1 MEDLLK
7 LPEFKTNFKQKLE
20 KLCAQS
26 SVSHVARQTGLG
38 ESTIRKYLQGSD
50 PTLSKFEQIVTR
62 TGHSVIW
69 WLQSAQTVQQLWDE
83 IDEVLWEKS
92 EGFTLLYFDDIKLVH
107 PEFGVGRIL
116 FTVYQLLSGG
126 CQVDDL
132 LGLFGVKQ

>member
-1 MEDLLK
+1 MQGILK
-7 LPEFKTNFKQKLE
+7 LPEFKTTFQQKLK

-38 ESTIRKYLQGSD
+38 ESTIRKYLKGSD
-50 PTLSKFEQIVTR
+50 PTLSKFEQIVSR
-62 TGHSVIW
+62 TDHSILW
-69 WLQSAQTVQQLWDE
+69 WLKSSQTVQQLWDD
-83 IDEVLWEKS
+83 IDDVLWEKS

-132 LGLFGVKQ
+132 LGMFNVKQ